1 MVGIKIN
8 KTLRNVLIAL
18 GVIILIFVI
27 PSFFP
32 EKDFRAKYENYDLS
46 TNIGTTS
53 SVRTYDE
60 YLRINSSA
68 KSPKREVI
76 VNVMDYIESVSNGVR
91 LENDYKGKNVVVTE
105 EESSVTWKVDVPEE
119 GFYNISME
127 YIAIPSRNVNMERGI
142 YINGELPFN
151 GADTLA
157 FFRLW
162 KDGGPIK
169 FDNRGNSIR
178 PTQVEYFDYQTVLFK
193 SDLGYEVDPYKFYF
207 KKGENEITMVSSSEP
222 MAISSI
228 SLTPVVS
235 YDNYEQYLAKQP
247 AKPAS
252 FEKKDFSL
260 KIQGEDSVVR
270 SDPSLFAR
278 YDRSSAITDP
288 YSTKQTILNYT
299 GGDSWKTSGQWI
311 EWGFEVPE
319 DGWYTISLKARQ
331 FFQRGYVACR
341 SVYID
346 GEIPV
351 DTLKSVGFKYDS
363 DWQFATLSDAGGVPY
378 NFYLKKGNHTIR
390 LEATLGEVGKVIQ
403 GLQDSI
409 FRLNLIY
416 RTILVLTGVNPDLN
430 RDYEIQKVYPEEV
443 EAMMLESRRL
453 YKYIDDF
460 VAVTGEKSNQ
470 ISPAEVLAL
479 QLEQFYKHPDRIT
492 RGFVNFKDN
501 ITTLA
506 SSVLSM
512 TETKLDV
519 DYILVQAAGDRIK
532 PDRSN
537 FFKNVAHEF
546 NSFVNSYLYDSSS
559 LGSVYK
565 KGSDN
570 LIEVWIVTGRDQSQ
584 VLKNMIDDSFT
595 PSHGINVNLKV
606 IKPESLLNAVVA
618 GNGPDVV
625 ISTYQSQ
632 PVDYALRNANV
643 NLRRFKDCEE
653 VLSSFMPSA
662 YKPYEYDGGV
672 YALPE
677 QQTFNLMFYRKDILE
692 QLELEVPQT
701 WEDLI
706 EILPT
711 LQGNNLTIGV
721 PYPNVATTAPDMS
734 SFYSMVYQNGGQLYS
749 RDGAKSVLDSESG
762 IAAFKT
768 YTSLYNSYG
777 IPIIYDFMS
786 NFRTGNMPIGI
797 ANYTTYNSIVV
808 GAPEIRGLWD
818 FTYLPGVMDENG
830 KINRSNAAGGV
841 CTMMIKKGL
850 DLEDLDL
857 SGLPELAYNDN
868 NGKTFE
874 SGIIPGLDEKTAAEV
889 MKNEAR
895 MADSWEFMKWWVS
908 SDVQVRFG
916 REMEALLG
924 ASARYATANIEALRQ
939 LSWNTKQIKILEN
952 SMKETI
958 GVPEV
963 PGSYYTP
970 RHVANSARRV
980 INDKDDAR
988 ETLIDYTRKINEE
1001 LTRKRKEFNLPVNE
1015 DF

>member
-8 KTLRNVLIAL
+8 SKLRNTLIAL
-18 GVIILIFVI
+18 VVIILIFAI

-32 EKDFRAKYENYDLS
+32 EKDFHAKYDNYDLS
-46 TNIGTTS
+46 TNIGASS
-53 SVRTYDE
+53 SVRTYDD
-60 YLRINSSA
+60 YLLLHKSA
-68 KSPKREVI
+68 KNSEEKVLI
-76 VNVMDYIESVSNGVR
+76 NVLDYSEAESNGVR
-91 LENDYKGKNVVVTE
+91 IEKNYKGKDVVFTE
-105 EESSVTWKVDVPEE
+105 EESSVTWKVDVPEA

-127 YIAIPSRNVNMERGI
+127 YIAVPSRNVNMERI
-142 YINGELPFN
+142 LYINGQMPFT
-151 GADTLA
+151 GADSLA

-169 FDNRGNSIR
+169 YDNRGNSIR
-178 PTQVEYFDYQTVLFK
+178 PTQVEEFAYQTVSFK

-207 KKGENEITMVSSSEP
+207 DKGVNEITIQATSEP
-222 MAISSI
+222 MAISAL
-228 SLTPVVS
+228 SLVPVKK
-235 YDNYEQYLAKQP
+235 YDTYEQYLAKQP
-247 AKPAS
+247 RRPET
-252 FEKKDFSL
+252 FESKNISIKV
-260 KIQGEDSVVR
+260 QGEDSIVR

-278 YDRSSAITDP
+278 YDRSSAITEP

-299 GGDSWKTSGQWI
+299 GGDSWKIPWQWI
-311 EWGFEVPE
+311 EWNFEVPE
-319 DGWYTISLKARQ
+319 DGWYTVSLKARQ

-346 GEIPV
+346 GEIPI
-351 DTLKSVGFKYDS
+351 DALKTVGFKYDS
-363 DWQFATLSDAGGVPY
+363 DWQFVTLSDADGKPY
-378 NFYLKKGNHTIR
+378 QFYLKKGVHAFR
-390 LEATLGEVGKVIQ
+390 LEATLGEIGSVIQ
-403 GLQDSI
+403 GLQDSVY
-409 FRLNLIY
+409 RMNLIY
-416 RTILVLTGVNPDLN
+416 RTILVLTGVNPDFN
-430 RDYEIQKVYPEEV
+430 RDYEIHKAYPEEV
-443 EAMMLESRRL
+443 KAMLLESRRL
-453 YKYIDDF
+453 YKLIDDF

-470 ISPAEVLAL
+470 ISPAETLAL
-479 QLEQFYKHPDRIT
+479 QLEQFNKHPDKIA

-506 SSVLSM
+506 SSMLAM
-512 TETKLDV
+512 TETKLDI
-519 DYILVQAAGDRIK
+519 DYFLVQAAGDKIK

-537 FFKNVAHEF
+537 FFKNLHHEVG
-546 NSFVNSYLYDSSS
+546 SFINSYLYDSSS

-595 PSHGINVNLKV
+595 PKSGINVNVKL
-606 IKPESLLNAVVA
+606 IKAESLLNAVVA

-625 ISTYQSQ
+625 VSTYQSQ

-643 NLRRFKDCEE
+643 DLRQFKDCEE
-653 VLSSFMPSA
+653 VLSWFMPSA
-662 YKPYEYDGGV
+662 YEPYEYNGGV
-672 YALPE
+672 FALPE

-692 QLELEVPQT
+692 QLNLEVPQT
-701 WEDLI
+701 WKELI
-706 EILPT
+706 ELLPT

-721 PYPNVATTAPDMS
+721 PYPNVGTVAPDMT
-734 SFYSMVYQNGGQLYS
+734 SFYSMVYQNGGQLYTK
-749 RDGAKSVLDSESG
+749 DGAKSVIYSEAG

-797 ANYTTYNSIVV
+797 ANYTTYNTIVV

-818 FTYLPGVMDENG
+818 FTYLPGVEDENG
-830 KINRSNAAGGV
+830 NINRSNAAGGV
-841 CTMMIKKGL
+841 CTMMIR
-850 DLEDLDL
+850 
-857 SGLPELAYNDN
+857 NDRSSTEEHLN
-868 NGKTFE
+868 N
-874 SGIIPGLDEKTAAEV
+874 
-889 MKNEAR
+889 
-895 MADSWEFMKWWVS
+895 SWEFMKWWVS
-908 SDVQVRFG
+908 SEVQVRFG
-916 REMEALLG
+916 REMEAILG
-924 ASARYATANIEALRQ
+924 ASARYPTANKEALRQ
-939 LSWNTKQIKILEN
+939 LAWNTRQIKILEESLN
-952 SMKETI
+952 QTV

-970 RHVANSARRV
+970 RHIANSTRRV

-1001 LTRKRKEFNLPVNE
+1001 LTRKRREFNLPVDE